1 MKKEHR
7 CLLYSMINNLII
19 SVIKVIGGVMFKIN
33 SLLADGMHTFSDF
46 ITDVISF
53 VGLKISRKKPTKTHP
68 FGFGKI
74 AYLTNLFVG
83 VVIFLLGCF
92 IIISGFGKEG
102 ATPSITILYLLLVV
116 FVLKLMAIIVM
127 HRVGKKI
134 NSQTLIT
141 STRESMAD
149 LYSTIGVAIITILL
163 QFKDKW
169 QLLRYADLVGTV
181 LIGIIVIKTSILVI
195 VSNSLSLIGEVET
208 SSEVISRL
216 ENFIKDFKGVEACRI
231 NLIKYGVYYKLE
243 LELELDSKL
252 SLKQITNLES
262 KIKRQIIRHRSFN
275 VKYVDVYVAD
285 KLGDE

>member
-102 ATPSITILYLLLVV
+102 TTPSITILYLLLVV

-127 HRVGKKI
+127 HRVGKKM

-141 STRESMAD
+141 ST
-149 LYSTIGVAIITILL
+149 
-163 QFKDKW
+163 
-169 QLLRYADLVGTV
+169 
-181 LIGIIVIKTSILVI
+181 
-195 VSNSLSLIGEVET
+195 
-208 SSEVISRL
+208 
-216 ENFIKDFKGVEACRI
+216 
-231 NLIKYGVYYKLE
+231 
-243 LELELDSKL
+243 
-252 SLKQITNLES
+252 
-262 KIKRQIIRHRSFN
+262 
-275 VKYVDVYVAD
+275 
-285 KLGDE
+285 

>member
-1 MKKEHR
+1 
-7 CLLYSMINNLII
+7 
-19 SVIKVIGGVMFKIN
+19 
-33 SLLADGMHTFSDF
+33 
-46 ITDVISF
+46 
-53 VGLKISRKKPTKTHP
+53 
-68 FGFGKI
+68 
-74 AYLTNLFVG
+74 
-83 VVIFLLGCF
+83 
-92 IIISGFGKEG
+92 
-102 ATPSITILYLLLVV
+102 
-116 FVLKLMAIIVM
+116 
-127 HRVGKKI
+127 
-134 NSQTLIT
+134 
-141 STRESMAD
+141 
-149 LYSTIGVAIITILL
+149 
-163 QFKDKW
+163 
-169 QLLRYADLVGTV
+169 V

>member
-102 ATPSITILYLLLVV
+102 TTPSITILYLLLVV

-127 HRVGKKI
+127 HRVGKKM

-141 STRESMAD
+141 STRESVAD

-262 KIKRQIIRHRSFN
+262 KIKRQIIRHRTFN